1 MNETKLINDYKKKN
15 NLSNTEN
22 FLSKKE
28 INRIEKI
35 KLNKLVNNIDY
46 STLIEN
52 KENINN
58 NINIIAET
66 DTKKNKGKIL
76 FRINT
81 NKKKINEKKA
91 KSFNQKIVDN
101 SINEDKKQ
109 KKNPALKDIIEKL
122 KTKKIVKE
130 ELIKEKKEEKIK
142 ENIPKGENNY
152 NKKNKTNKDIKNK
165 FINIPKK
172 IKRKVIKKLITKKI
186 LQKMKVFYYHIK
198 NIEMKM
204 MKIHLRN

>member
-15 NLSNTEN
+15 NLNNTEN

-58 NINIIAET
+58 NNNINIIAET
-66 DTKKNKGKIL
+66 DIKKNKGKI

-81 NKKKINEKKA
+81 KKKLNEKK
-91 KSFNQKIVDN
+91 SKI
-101 SINEDKKQ
+101 
-109 KKNPALKDIIEKL
+109 
-122 KTKKIVKE
+122 
-130 ELIKEKKEEKIK
+130 
-142 ENIPKGENNY
+142 
-152 NKKNKTNKDIKNK
+152 
-165 FINIPKK
+165 F
-172 IKRKVIKKLITKKI
+172 
-186 LQKMKVFYYHIK
+186 
-198 NIEMKM
+198 
-204 MKIHLRN
+204 

>member
-81 NKKKINEKKA
+81 NKKKLNEKKA

-101 SINEDKKQ
+101 
-109 KKNPALKDIIEKL
+109 
-122 KTKKIVKE
+122 
-130 ELIKEKKEEKIK
+130 
-142 ENIPKGENNY
+142 
-152 NKKNKTNKDIKNK
+152 
-165 FINIPKK
+165 
-172 IKRKVIKKLITKKI
+172 
-186 LQKMKVFYYHIK
+186 
-198 NIEMKM
+198 
-204 MKIHLRN
+204 

>member
-58 NINIIAET
+58 NNINIIAET
-66 DTKKNKGKIL
+66 DIKKNKGKI

-81 NKKKINEKKA
+81 KKKLNEKK
-91 KSFNQKIVDN
+91 SKI
-101 SINEDKKQ
+101 
-109 KKNPALKDIIEKL
+109 
-122 KTKKIVKE
+122 
-130 ELIKEKKEEKIK
+130 
-142 ENIPKGENNY
+142 
-152 NKKNKTNKDIKNK
+152 
-165 FINIPKK
+165 F
-172 IKRKVIKKLITKKI
+172 
-186 LQKMKVFYYHIK
+186 
-198 NIEMKM
+198 
-204 MKIHLRN
+204 

>member
-58 NINIIAET
+58 NNINIITET
-66 DTKKNKGKIL
+66 DIKKNKGKI

-81 NKKKINEKKA
+81 KKKLNEKK
-91 KSFNQKIVDN
+91 SKI
-101 SINEDKKQ
+101 
-109 KKNPALKDIIEKL
+109 
-122 KTKKIVKE
+122 
-130 ELIKEKKEEKIK
+130 
-142 ENIPKGENNY
+142 
-152 NKKNKTNKDIKNK
+152 
-165 FINIPKK
+165 F
-172 IKRKVIKKLITKKI
+172 
-186 LQKMKVFYYHIK
+186 
-198 NIEMKM
+198 
-204 MKIHLRN
+204 

>member
-15 NLSNTEN
+15 NLNDTEN

-58 NINIIAET
+58 NNINIIAET
-66 DTKKNKGKIL
+66 DIKKNKGKI

-81 NKKKINEKKA
+81 NKKLNEKK
-91 KSFNQKIVDN
+91 SKI
-101 SINEDKKQ
+101 
-109 KKNPALKDIIEKL
+109 
-122 KTKKIVKE
+122 
-130 ELIKEKKEEKIK
+130 
-142 ENIPKGENNY
+142 
-152 NKKNKTNKDIKNK
+152 
-165 FINIPKK
+165 F
-172 IKRKVIKKLITKKI
+172 
-186 LQKMKVFYYHIK
+186 
-198 NIEMKM
+198 
-204 MKIHLRN
+204 